1 MTLFTFVE
9 QNAIFLINMIDVMNI
24 TCSIP
29 GIRKDE
35 DWKSHTINWKRVSNP
50 CLSKM
55 TMTIVMIWIWWWG
68 EVSNPSLSKLL
79 IAMTII
85 MPTRHRRGSQSI
97 CGVWGRRMVG
107 WLVLS
112 SSPDRLQNPHKGHKN
127 VMYTLFVNAL
137 LCVIVEAEDA
147 DFKSSRQGLEWRASL
162 WGRGYK
168 RVIAK
173 ECMWL
178 SLSFPAHPYISILVT
193 GMQDNAPAE
202 GKSSAN

>member
-1 MTLFTFVE
+1 MTFTFVV

-35 DWKSHTINWKRVSNP
+35 DWESHTINWKRVSIP

-55 TMTIVMIWIWWWG
+55 TVTIMMIWIWWWG
-68 EVSNPSLSKLL
+68 EVSNPCLSKLM

-85 MPTRHRRGSQSI
+85 IPTRHCRGSQSI

-112 SSPDRLQNPHKGHKN
+112 SSPDRLQNPHKGRKN
-127 VMYTLFVNAL
+127 VMYTLFVHAL

-147 DFKSSRQGLEWRASL
+147 DVKSSKQGLEWRASL
-162 WGRGYK
+162 WGGGFK
-168 RVIAK
+168 SAK

-178 SLSFPAHPYISILVT
+178 SLSFPAHPYISILET
-193 GMQDNAPAE
+193 RMRDNAPAE
-202 GKSSAN
+202 GKSSVN